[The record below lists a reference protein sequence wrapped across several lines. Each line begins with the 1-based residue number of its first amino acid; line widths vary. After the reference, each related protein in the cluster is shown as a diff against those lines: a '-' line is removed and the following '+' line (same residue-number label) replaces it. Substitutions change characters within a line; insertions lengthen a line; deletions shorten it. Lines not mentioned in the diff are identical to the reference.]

1 MTISLKKFA
10 VAAIGGLSMLVAG
23 TAVNAQDAAPE
34 GAPPALPQGW
44 FKVCTKQEDN
54 DVCIVQNL
62 QQAANGQLLTAVGL
76 ITVSGKVNR
85 KLIQVSVPSARAIA
99 PGILMQIDGG
109 KGQKLDYAVCM
120 PDKCIAEAPLTDGL
134 IAALKKGNEVVFT
147 SINFQRAPNPIK
159 ISLEG
164 FGTSFDGAPVEQS
177 KLEETQRALQ
187 EKTLK
192 EAEAAQEAGRRPEG
206 LRRRTR
212 SKLRQNNIRKPEFTF
227 RAFFVCRTR
236 KLTHQTCRR
245 RILMGNDRF
254 RSVTTRS
261 AASKI
266 WVICG
271 CLSGVPLSSGTRFCS
286 ETYATYSVSSFPR
299 ADDRTAAHG

>member
-1 MTISLKKFA
+1 MTIALKKI
-10 VAAIGGLSMLVAG
+10 AAATIGGLSMLIAASSVS
-23 TAVNAQDAAPE
+23 AQDAGDAQQP
-34 GAPPALPQGW
+34 GAIPQGW

-62 QQAANGQLLTAVGL
+62 QQATNGQLLTAVGL

-85 KLIQVSVPSARAIA
+85 KLIQVSVPSARAIP

-134 IAALKKGNEVVFT
+134 IAALKKGGEVVFT

-159 ISLEG
+159 IALTG
-164 FGTSFDGAPVEQS
+164 FSDAFDGAPIEQS

-192 EAEAAQEAGRRPEG
+192 EAEARRKKLEDAQKAA
-206 LRRRTR
+206 T
-212 SKLRQNNIRKPEFTF
+212 QNPK
-227 RAFFVCRTR
+227 
-236 KLTHQTCRR
+236 
-245 RILMGNDRF
+245 
-254 RSVTTRS
+254 
-261 AASKI
+261 
-266 WVICG
+266 
-271 CLSGVPLSSGTRFCS
+271 
-286 ETYATYSVSSFPR
+286 
-299 ADDRTAAHG
+299 